1 VAQNANIAASGT
13 TAEGSDFGGMSSSF
27 TY

>member
-13 TAEGSDFGGMSSSF
+13 TQEGTDFGGMSSSF